1 MPTQKL
7 LRTVLI
13 ASAVTL
19 AVIAGPGLAAS
30 AAREASPV
38 SDIGA
43 ASAILGS
50 AASAGGGPIGKP
62 FPISNVPAYDTR
74 RPSVAY
80 NSQRGEYLV
89 VWWNDRPVND
99 EIQGQRVSS
108 RGERISDPFFIA
120 AGPGGT
126 RRWPD
131 VAYNSQHDEYLVVWE
146 TDWDVQAQLVSGL
159 GGTVGLTCTIAA
171 GGFGVGSH
179 GQAAVAYAST
189 ADRYVVVFRSV
200 SPAPLAHA
208 ITFNVREPDLSL
220 VAQDPVAVYSTTTL
234 PEKPDLAY
242 NRTRNELLVVW
253 QQWMGDNYDVYGRR
267 LRMAGPGGPGPMG
280 AEFRI
285 SQYGNDET
293 SPAVAAIPRPIGVG
307 QYLVVYE
314 LAVCGARAI
323 EGWRIDGNGNLQGNE
338 IGISEACLIPPQDCS
353 DPAVAASEGANRYL
367 VPWTHQYPASV
378 GIRGAVVPREGPL
391 LSDPAPIGGLSAA
404 NGAVA
409 SGPLG
414 DFLVAFDDLEAS
426 KRKVFG
432 VLWGA
437 RVYLP
442 LVTRNH

>member
-1 MPTQKL
+1 MPTRRS
-7 LRTVLI
+7 LRAVLI

-19 AVIAGPGLAAS
+19 AVGAGSGLAVS

-38 SDIGA
+38 SDTGA

-62 FPISNVPAYDTR
+62 FPISNVPSYDTR
-74 RPSVAY
+74 RPAVAY
-80 NSQRGEYLV
+80 NSQRQEYLV

-108 RGERISDPFFIA
+108 RGELISNPFFIA

-131 VAYNSQHDEYLVVWE
+131 VACNSQRDEYLVVWE
-146 TDWDVQAQLVSGL
+146 TDWDVQAQLVSAL
-159 GGTVGLTCTIAA
+159 GGTIGITCTIAA
-171 GGFGVGSH
+171 GGFGVGSYD
-179 GQAAVAYAST
+179 QTAVAYAST

-208 ITFNVREPDLSL
+208 IAFDVREYDLSPVVQDL
-220 VAQDPVAVYSTTTL
+220 VAVHSTTTL
-234 PEKPDLAY
+234 PEEPDLAY

-267 LRMAGPGGPGPMG
+267 LRMAGP
-280 AEFRI
+280 
-285 SQYGNDET
+285 
-293 SPAVAAIPRPIGVG
+293 AVAAIPRPIGVG
-307 QYLVVYE
+307 QYLLVYE

-323 EGWRIDGNGNLQGNE
+323 EGWRVDGDGNLQGSV
-338 IGISEACLIPPQDCS
+338 IDISEACLIPPQDCS
-353 DPAVAASEGANRYL
+353 DPAVAANEGANRYL

-378 GIRGAVVPREGPL
+378 GMRGAVVPREGPL
-391 LSDPAPIGGLSAA
+391 LGDPTPIGGLSAA
-404 NGAVA
+404 NAAVA
-409 SGPLG
+409 GGSLG
-414 DFLVAFDDLEAS
+414 DFLVVFDDLEAG

-432 VLWGA
+432 VLWGT
-437 RVYLP
+437 RVRLP
-442 LVTRNH
+442 LVTRSH